1 MTDVARFHVAAAIDA
16 TTAGQRYIAAAAP
29 FHWNDLINVIQK
41 LAPKAKVASHLINA
55 TDDLGE
61 NDNAPGAALLE
72 KWWGQKAFTAFE
84 ETIKQNLDADL

>member
-1 MTDVARFHVAAAIDA
+1 MTDVARLYVAAAIDA
-16 TTAGQRYIAAAAP
+16 TTAGQRYVAAAAP
-29 FHWNDLINVIQK
+29 FDWNDLIDVIQK
-41 LAPKAKVASHLINA
+41 LVPEAKVASHLGNA

-72 KWWGQKAFTAFE
+72 KWWGQKGFTGFE